1 MIRITWIS
9 QATAL
14 ALTATVVAG
23 CNYNRMPPMADS
35 YGTAAAGYAAP
46 TYDANAATTPYVTP
60 TPQVAAPQ
68 VAVPAAAPPVAPTP
82 ASGISGLEERKPDLC
97 GAAKISDAIGKP
109 SSVIPSLGLTRDYRI
124 VEYRGIEAQVYVPNR
139 VVFRLDEAGTITS
152 IDCG

>member
-1 MIRITWIS
+1 MIRLSWIS

-23 CNYNRMPPMADS
+23 CNYNRMPPTADS
-35 YGTAAAGYAAP
+35 YGTGATGYAAP
-46 TYDANAATTPYVTP
+46 TYDANTATTPYVTP
-60 TPQVAAPQ
+60 APQVVTPQVVTP
-68 VAVPAAAPPVAPTP
+68 AVVTPAAPTP